1 MWTMETFFYVFPP
14 QMMQKSVCIYW
25 LTDCVVVVVVMGGD
39 KAQVI
44 NVT

>member
-1 MWTMETFFYVFPP
+1 MDNGDFFLRFPSTNDA
-14 QMMQKSVCIYW
+14 KSVCIYW